1 MTMDPERL
9 KASNAT
15 KLERRLLAAA
25 GDERPSPE
33 MAMRMRQAIG
43 LSTSGAS
50 AGTAAL
56 ATAKATGL
64 AWISAGIVAAAI
76 VGGAVGIWTSHR
88 RTATSNLAPAAAP
101 AQCVSS
107 STDPTLPTLPTSPT
121 LSPVAARHERNAG
134 IAVQNRTH
142 LAATTPP
149 SDRADLRD
157 EIALVDEVRTALNDR
172 ATKQAL
178 ALLRRYAVTYPHG
191 TFGPETE
198 ALRVEALDE
207 SGQHRLA
214 QSLARDF
221 VNRHPDSPLA
231 DRIGRSIYERP

>member
-1 MTMDPERL
+1 MMMDPERL
-9 KASNAT
+9 KAANAT

-33 MAMRMRQAIG
+33 MATRMRQAIG

-101 AQCVSS
+101 AQCAASS
-107 STDPTLPTLPTSPT
+107 VDPALPTLPTLP
-121 LSPVAARHERNAG
+121 PVAGRHDRNAG

-142 LAATTPP
+142 VVANPPP
-149 SDRADLRD
+149 SGRADLRD
-157 EIALVDEVRTALNDR
+157 EIALVDEVRTALKDR
-172 ATKQAL
+172 SSRQAL

-221 VNRHPDSPLA
+221 VSRHPESPLA
-231 DRIGRSIYERP
+231 DRVGRSIHERP